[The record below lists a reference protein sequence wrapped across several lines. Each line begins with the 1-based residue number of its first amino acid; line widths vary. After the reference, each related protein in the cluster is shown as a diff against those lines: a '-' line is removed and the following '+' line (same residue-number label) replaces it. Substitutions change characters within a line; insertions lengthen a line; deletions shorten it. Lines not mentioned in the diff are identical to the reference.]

1 MPLKFGKISTMPLH
15 HNFCHLR
22 HIIMYDPIPIPIP
35 IPSSSPMTFSFSIPP
50 AAPRYAASSFPIPR
64 VSFSSLPA
72 VCRCFTTR
80 WWGRSSTVLLCSPQD
95 STTTRRQSQGC
106 SVIGRC
112 VTCLCLKVAELCVL
126 DLGHGAQFP
135 SSTVIALLKPS
146 MGRIPGG
153 KSNVASASYAIG
165 FVSAVALPIALAM
178 WRRRRRRRGTR
189 GMADLLRRGEVS
201 FGCGRGKSVSCACGS
216 GELGEERGI
225 RGSVSCN

>member
-95 STTTRRQSQGC
+95 FHDHQEAVARLQRHRPVRHLPLSQSSGTMRPRPRAWCSISFFHSHRTAEALDGKDSWREVERRQRL
-106 SVIGRC
+106 IRHR
-112 VTCLCLKVAELCVL
+112 L
-126 DLGHGAQFP
+126 
-135 SSTVIALLKPS
+135 
-146 MGRIPGG
+146 R
-153 KSNVASASYAIG
+153 
-165 FVSAVALPIALAM
+165 
-178 WRRRRRRRGTR
+178 
-189 GMADLLRRGEVS
+189 LRRGATHRTGDAEEEEEEE
-201 FGCGRGKSVSCACGS
+201 GHTRHGGS
-216 GELGEERGI
+216 SPARRGELRLRQREIGFMCVREWRVGRRERD
-225 RGSVSCN
+225 